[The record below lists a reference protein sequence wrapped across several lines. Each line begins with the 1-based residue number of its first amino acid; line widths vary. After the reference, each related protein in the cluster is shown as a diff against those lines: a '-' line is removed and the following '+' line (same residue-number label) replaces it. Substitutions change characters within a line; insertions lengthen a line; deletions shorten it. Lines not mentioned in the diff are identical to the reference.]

1 MKRIWAI
8 PILIAAC
15 LALSAGCTQ
24 ILPSGEGVSTPTP
37 ATTPEATESITDDR
51 APEPENAVPGPSGI
65 NAATDLAIWAENGDW
80 DLSPGEDGFLIHFRF
95 LDDQGREVSFSGQSL
110 SARLVVR
117 TPPTNTRNVPI
128 TPRVLYDGGL
138 TISSSEEGAAY
149 PLRGI
154 RLAYDRI
161 NLRSTDRGVGSIT
174 LTATLPNGRV
184 LSDTETY
191 LFPR

>member
-8 PILIAAC
+8 PILIVAC
-15 LALSAGCTQ
+15 LALSAGCAQ
-24 ILPSGEGVSTPTP
+24 ILPSGEGESTPAP
-37 ATTPEATESITDDR
+37 ATTPEATQSITEDR
-51 APEPENAVPGPSGI
+51 APEPESTVQRTSGI

-128 TPRVLYDGGL
+128 TPRVLYDGDL

-154 RLAYDRI
+154 RLPYARI
-161 NLRSTDRGVGSIT
+161 DLRSTDRGVGSIT